1 MNENKNIINEEE
13 AAKVSGGVTREEYVA
28 QFRKFGLIDGATPQH
43 NGDTCDTCS
52 RGKLNFLKYQTGR
65 FGDKESIYRCSLC
78 NEYAVYLVEEN

>member
-1 MNENKNIINEEE
+1 MDENKNIINEEE

-43 NGDTCDTCS
+43 NGETCDVCS

-65 FGDKESIYRCSLC
+65 CGISGRRKLI
-78 NEYAVYLVEEN
+78 NKTVYKIPEA